1 MRNRLLECQF
11 QMSWLL
17 WGAGLLAAVGLPGQA
32 WSKQISGN
40 AVIRSPC
47 GESEIVI
54 TTTNRLAGAI
64 HSLTWNGQEFID
76 SIDHGRQLQSAS
88 NFDCGTKFFPETFNP
103 TEAGSRSDG
112 AGKTS
117 SSRLLKLESGTDW
130 LSSTCQMAF
139 WLKPGQKSSGQIA
152 KNTTVLSEHLIS
164 KDVRIGFAGFDNV
177 IRYRVTFE
185 TPKHEQ
191 HRLAQ
196 FEVLTGYMPIEFRRF
211 LGLSTTD
218 GTLLKLTDG
227 PGEQKFPIILATD
240 KGDFAMG
247 AIAMSAPKG
256 VQMVGPGYGRFA
268 FDTQK
273 VTKWNVVYRLRDE
286 EAVPFGRFEFDVLV
300 IVGNL
305 EMVRATMFKLV
316 NRN

>member
-1 MRNRLLECQF
+1 MCNRLLECPTPLN
-11 QMSWLL
+11 WLL
-17 WGAGLLAAVGLPGQA
+17 WGAFLLALIAMPGQA

-54 TTTNRLAGAI
+54 TTTDRLAGAI
-64 HSLTWNGQEFID
+64 HSLTWNGKEFID
-76 SIDHGRQLQSAS
+76 SIDHGRQMQSAS
-88 NFDCGTKFFPETFNP
+88 NFDCGSQFYPETFNP

-112 AGKTS
+112 AGETS
-117 SSRLLKLESGTDW
+117 SSRILRFKFGDDW
-130 LSSTCQMAF
+130 LSSTSQMAF
-139 WLKPGQKSSGQIA
+139 WLKPGQKTRGKIA
-152 KNTTVLSEHLIS
+152 KNTTVLSEHLLN
-164 KDVRIGFAGFDNV
+164 KDVRIGIPGFDNV
-177 IRYRVTFE
+177 IRYRVTFT
-185 TPKHEQ
+185 TPEREQ

-211 LGLSTTD
+211 LGLSMTD
-218 GTLLKLTDG
+218 GTLVKLTDG
-227 PGEQKFPIILATD
+227 PGEQKLPIILATE

-247 AIAMSAPKG
+247 AIAISAPKG
-256 VQMVGPGYGRFA
+256 FQWVGPGYGRFA

-286 EAVPFGRFEFDVLV
+286 EAVPYGRFEFDVLV

-305 EMVRATMFKLV
+305 EMVRATMFELV